1 MDLSSLRYTSTHE
14 WVHWDGAVAT
24 VGITDFAVSQLT
36 DLVYVELPKVGAALQ
51 AGAPCGEVES
61 VKAVGELNSPLSGQ
75 VTEVNDDLEE
85 HLERLSESPFGEGW
99 LFRMTPTNPADLDAL
114 LDRPAYESVC
124 ESESH

>member
-36 DLVYVELPKVGAALQ
+36 DLVYIELPKVGAALQ
-51 AGAPCGEVES
+51 AGTPCGEIES
-61 VKAVGELNSPLSGQ
+61 VKAVGELNSPLAGQ

-99 LFRMTPTNPADLDAL
+99 LFRMTPTNPADLDDL
-114 LDRPAYESVC
+114 LDRSAYESVC